1 MTESE
6 FVPEIT
12 AFCCHYCAYTAGDLA
27 GYLHVNYPATVK
39 TVKFPCTG
47 KVDIQYILNAF
58 EHGAD
63 GVYIM
68 ACLEGNCHHIHGNLR
83 ARRRVEYTKKLL
95 DQIGVGGDRLEIF
108 NTSGYD
114 GMKWAR
120 IAGEMTERIK
130 KLGPNPLKRRAARPA
145 DGE

>member
-1 MTESE
+1 MTDHNG

-47 KVDIQYILNAF
+47 KVDIQYILDAF

-68 ACLEGNCHHIHGNLR
+68 ACLEGNCHHIHGNIR

-95 DQIGVGGDRLEIF
+95 DQIGIGGDRLEIF

-120 IAGEMTERIK
+120 IAQEMTERIK
-130 KLGPNPLKRRAARPA
+130 KLGPNPLKRQAQP
-145 DGE
+145 